1 MEKQISIIIPTY
13 NMERYIGKCLDSL
26 LIPELDAVEVL
37 VVNDGSKDRSSEIA
51 HLYAKRYPDSIRVID
66 KENGNYGTCIN
77 AALPLA
83 TGRYVKVLDADDTFD
98 TYAFSEFVRSLP
110 ECDEDVICTGFYFVT
125 ESGDVPKIVKALK
138 HGVQANISYKFNE
151 LTESYFSGYT
161 AMHQLCYRKSFILD
175 IEYHQTEGVSY
186 TDTQWSIIPLSNCI
200 TVRFVDLML
209 YRYLIGREGQ
219 TMDRSV
225 YARTIKNM
233 FPVLNGLTE
242 YYNNQYDQ
250 VANRKFLHDRIVELH
265 KNFYNSVLKN
275 PAIDNHILK
284 EYDESLKISSA
295 VIYDAIGQL
304 AYDVLVDY
312 RPYAEFR
319 RTGYKT
325 AFKIPFRIRLLL
337 SIKSRSL
344 QISKRLRAITNHA

>member
-1 MEKQISIIIPTY
+1 
-13 NMERYIGKCLDSL
+13 
-26 LIPELDAVEVL
+26 
-37 VVNDGSKDRSSEIA
+37 
-51 HLYAKRYPDSIRVID
+51 
-66 KENGNYGTCIN
+66 
-77 AALPLA
+77 
-83 TGRYVKVLDADDTFD
+83 
-98 TYAFSEFVRSLP
+98 
-110 ECDEDVICTGFYFVT
+110 
-125 ESGDVPKIVKALK
+125 
-138 HGVQANISYKFNE
+138 
-151 LTESYFSGYT
+151 
-161 AMHQLCYRKSFILD
+161 
-175 IEYHQTEGVSY
+175 
-186 TDTQWSIIPLSNCI
+186 
-200 TVRFVDLML
+200 
-209 YRYLIGREGQ
+209 
-219 TMDRSV
+219 
-225 YARTIKNM
+225 M
-233 FPVLNGLTE
+233 FPILNGLTE